1 MAARPEIEK
10 IKNAGVVGAGG
21 AGFPSHVKFDAHVDT
36 LIINAAECEPMIH
49 VDKQIL
55 INYFDR
61 VYEGIR
67 AAAELTGAGRVVLAL
82 KAKYKDAILAIEDF
96 KAKNMTGLP
105 AGSNSA
111 GSNSAGSSGVF
122 DFEMFKLGN
131 FYPAGDEQVL
141 VYEVTKRIV
150 PEGGIPLMVGV
161 VVTNVETLLN
171 VSNALHD
178 KSVTSKFVTING
190 EVANPMTIEVPVG
203 TPVKSLISYCGG
215 IKINDWRVLDGGP
228 MMGKLIDE
236 NTYAVKKTTKSILV
250 LPADSIVIE
259 HKVRSTAAA
268 VKRAQATCLSC
279 RMCTDLC
286 PRYLLGHELFPDDM
300 MKKLYRGRIDEGNI
314 QMFDFAYLCCD
325 CGLCELYSCVVD
337 LSARSLFNYIKAELA
352 KSGIKN
358 PHNRKD
364 LKVNEFRD
372 YRKVPVDRLEKRL
385 EIDKYHDITPLSE
398 FKMVV
403 PQVKL
408 YLSQHL
414 GAPAVP
420 IVKPGDVVSA
430 GAPVAEIPEGKLGAR
445 VHSSIS
451 GTVSEVTGSC
461 IMVKS

>member
-1 MAARPEIEK
+1 MAGPEIEK
-10 IKNAGVVGAGG
+10 IKNAGVIGAGG

-49 VDKQIL
+49 VDQQIL
-55 INYFDR
+55 VHYFDR

-67 AAAELTGAGRVVLAL
+67 AAADLTGAGRVVLAL

-96 KAKNMTGLP
+96 KVKKATGLT
-105 AGSNSA
+105 AGSNST
-111 GSNSAGSSGVF
+111 GKNSSS
-122 DFEMFKLGN
+122 DFEIFKLGN

-150 PEGGIPLMVGV
+150 PEVGIPLMVGV

-178 KSVTSKFVTING
+178 RSVISKFVTING
-190 EVANPMTIEVPVG
+190 EVENPMTVEVPVG
-203 TPVKSLISYCGG
+203 TPVKYLIEYCGG

-300 MKKLYRGRIDEGNI
+300 MKKLYRGRIDESNI

-358 PHNRKD
+358 PHNRKE

-398 FKMVV
+398 FKMVI

-414 GAPAVP
+414 GAPSVP
-420 IVKPGDVVSA
+420 TVKPGDAVAA
-430 GAPVAEIPEGKLGAR
+430 GAVVAEIPEGKLGAR
-445 VHSSIS
+445 LHSSIS
-451 GTVSEVTGSC
+451 GTVSEVNGSY